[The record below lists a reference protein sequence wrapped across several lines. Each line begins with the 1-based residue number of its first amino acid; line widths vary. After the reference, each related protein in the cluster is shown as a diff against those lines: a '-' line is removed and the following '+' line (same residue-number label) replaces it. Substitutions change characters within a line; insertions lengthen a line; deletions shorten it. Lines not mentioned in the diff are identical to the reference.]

1 MDVPLMK
8 VTIITASY
16 NRKKTIGEA
25 IHSVLEQDYPNLEYL
40 IMDGASTDGSVEYI
54 KELLQHEATEG
65 KTEMIRKHA
74 REALFF
80 SEPDHGMYEALNKG
94 MRRATGDV
102 IGLVHSDDALM
113 DTEIVS
119 RYVDCF
125 NQTAADLV
133 YGDGEFVDEKDTSKV
148 MRLWVSGSY
157 RRWKVRLGWLPL
169 HPTAY
174 IRRAALNPKVLYDE
188 QYRMAADTKFLIYY
202 LHEAPLRICYLPI
215 NVIRMRMG
223 GLSTNPK
230 HRTRMFV
237 EDVKIYNDYGFS
249 NPNLIKMMKMSWKVP
264 QFINALFRRLH
275 IPLSI

>member
-1 MDVPLMK
+1 MK

-16 NRKKTIGEA
+16 NRKGTIGEA
-25 IHSVLEQDYPNLEYL
+25 IHSVLEQDYPDIEYL

-54 KELLQHEATEG
+54 RELLEHEAAEG
-65 KTEMIRKHA
+65 KTEIIRKHA
-74 REALFF
+74 REARFI

-102 IGLVHSDDALM
+102 IGLVHSDDALIGNKVV
-113 DTEIVS
+113 TE
-119 RYVDCF
+119 YVKCF
-125 NQTAADLV
+125 DLTAADLV
-133 YGDGEFVDEKDTSKV
+133 YGDGEFVDEKNPTKV
-148 MRLWVSGSY
+148 MRLWVSGRF

-169 HPTAY
+169 HPTVY
-174 IRRAALNPKVLYDE
+174 IRRAALNPDVLYDE

-202 LHEAPLRICYLPI
+202 LHEYPLRICYLPL

-230 HRTRMFV
+230 HRSRMFK
-237 EDVKIYNDYGFS
+237 EDVKIYGDYGFS
-249 NPNLIKMMKMSWKVP
+249 NPSFIKLMKMSWKVP
-264 QFINALFRRLH
+264 QFINALLRRLH

>member
-1 MDVPLMK
+1 MR

-16 NRKKTIGEA
+16 NRKATIGGA
-25 IHSVLEQDYPNLEYL
+25 ICSVLEQDYPDIEYL

-54 KELLQHEATEG
+54 RQLLEHEAAEGETEL
-65 KTEMIRKHA
+65 IRRHA
-74 REALFF
+74 REAKLV

-102 IGLVHSDDALM
+102 IGLVHSDDALIGKGVV
-113 DTEIVS
+113 TN
-119 RYVDCF
+119 YVNCF
-125 NQTAADLV
+125 QRTAADLV
-133 YGDGEFVDEKDTSKV
+133 YADGEFVDEHDPKKV
-148 MRLWVSGSY
+148 MRLWVSGKF

-169 HPTAY
+169 HPTVY
-174 IRRAALNPKVLYDE
+174 IRRASLNPDVLYDE

-202 LHEAPLRICYLPI
+202 LHEYPLRVCYMPQ

-230 HRTRMFV
+230 HRRLMFL
-237 EDVKIYNDYGFS
+237 EDVKIYGDYGFS
-249 NPNLIKMMKMSWKVP
+249 HPSLIKLLKMSWKVP

-275 IPLSI
+275 VPLNI

>member
-1 MDVPLMK
+1 MK

-16 NRKKTIGEA
+16 NRKETIGEA
-25 IHSVLEQDYPNLEYL
+25 IHSVLEQDYPDIEYL

-54 KELLQHEATEG
+54 RELLEHEAAEG
-65 KTEMIRKHA
+65 KTEIIRKHA
-74 REALFF
+74 REARFF

-102 IGLVHSDDALM
+102 IGLVHSDDALIGNKVV
-113 DTEIVS
+113 TE
-119 RYVDCF
+119 YVKCF
-125 NQTAADLV
+125 DLTAADLV
-133 YGDGEFVDEKDTSKV
+133 YGDGEFVDEKNPTKV
-148 MRLWVSGSY
+148 MRLWVSGRF

-169 HPTAY
+169 HPTVY
-174 IRRAALNPKVLYDE
+174 IRRAALNPDVLYDE

-202 LHEAPLRICYLPI
+202 LHEYPLRICYLPL

-230 HRTRMFV
+230 HRSRMFK
-237 EDVKIYNDYGFS
+237 EDVKIYGDYGFS
-249 NPNLIKMMKMSWKVP
+249 NPSFIKLMKMGWKVP
-264 QFINALFRRLH
+264 QFINALLRRLH

>member
-54 KELLQHEATEG
+54 KELLLHEATEG

-74 REALFF
+74 REAKFF

-113 DTEIVS
+113 DIEIVS
-119 RYVDCF
+119 KYVECF
-125 NQTAADLV
+125 NLTAADLV

-169 HPTAY
+169 HPTVY
-174 IRRAALNPKVLYDE
+174 IRRAALNPNVLYDE

-249 NPNLIKMMKMSWKVP
+249 NPNLIKLMKMSWKVP

>member
-1 MDVPLMK
+1 MK

-16 NRKKTIGEA
+16 NRKETIGEA
-25 IHSVLEQDYPNLEYL
+25 IHSVLEQDYPDIEYL

-54 KELLQHEATEG
+54 RELLEHEAAEG
-65 KTEMIRKHA
+65 KTEIIRKHA
-74 REALFF
+74 REARFI

-102 IGLVHSDDALM
+102 IGLVHSDDALIGNKVV
-113 DTEIVS
+113 TE
-119 RYVDCF
+119 YVKCF
-125 NQTAADLV
+125 DLTAADLV
-133 YGDGEFVDEKDTSKV
+133 YGDGEFVDEKNPTKV
-148 MRLWVSGSY
+148 MRLWVSGRF

-169 HPTAY
+169 HPTVY
-174 IRRAALNPKVLYDE
+174 IRRAALNPDVLYDE

-202 LHEAPLRICYLPI
+202 LHEYPLRICYLPL

-230 HRTRMFV
+230 HRSRMFK
-237 EDVKIYNDYGFS
+237 EDVKIYGDYGFS
-249 NPNLIKMMKMSWKVP
+249 NPSFIKLMKMSWKVP
-264 QFINALFRRLH
+264 QFINALLRRLH

>member
-1 MDVPLMK
+1 MK

-16 NRKKTIGEA
+16 NRKGTIGEA
-25 IHSVLEQDYPNLEYL
+25 IHSVLEQDYPDIEYL

-54 KELLQHEATEG
+54 RELLEHEAAEG
-65 KTEMIRKHA
+65 KTEIIRKHA
-74 REALFF
+74 REARFI

-102 IGLVHSDDALM
+102 IGLVHSDDTLI
-113 DTEIVS
+113 DDKVISE
-119 RYVDCF
+119 YVKCF
-125 NQTAADLV
+125 DLTAADLV
-133 YGDGEFVDEKDTSKV
+133 YGDGEFVDEKNPTKV
-148 MRLWVSGSY
+148 MRLWVSGRF

-169 HPTAY
+169 HPTVY
-174 IRRAALNPKVLYDE
+174 IRRAALNPDVLYDE

-202 LHEAPLRICYLPI
+202 LHEYPLRICYLPL

-230 HRTRMFV
+230 HRSRMFK
-237 EDVKIYNDYGFS
+237 EDVKIYGDYGFS
-249 NPNLIKMMKMSWKVP
+249 NPSFIKLMKMSWKVP
-264 QFINALFRRLH
+264 QFINALLRRLH